1 MLLKRFITGSVL
13 AFGSMALVIWS
24 PVLFLI
30 EIGIICLVG
39 LKEFFGLTC
48 RERKQQKPLL
58 YTVFFSS
65 FIYLMGIYFLSDD
78 KLFYLVAFLIIMMLV
93 IHLMRRN
100 FERTYFSDINIA
112 VFGFIYIVC
121 FLTFLNLI
129 RKIEGSFF
137 IGHFEVDAGACFVI
151 YLIFITACCDIGAF
165 FIGKY
170 FGRNKLWPLVSPNKT
185 IEGALGGIICSI
197 TIAYFLGGFLGIE
210 IYMRI
215 LLGFILAVAALLGDL
230 FESLL
235 KREADIKD
243 SGNILAGHGG
253 ILDRFDSYFFT
264 APLMYIL
271 IKLFII
277 KG

>member
-24 PVLFLI
+24 PVLFMI

-39 LKEFFGLTC
+39 LKEFLGLTG

-58 YTVFFSS
+58 YTTFFAS
-65 FIYLMGIYFLSDD
+65 FIYLIGIYFLSDD

-100 FERTYFSDINIA
+100 FETTYFSDINIA

-129 RKIEGSFF
+129 RKIDGSFI

-165 FIGKY
+165 FVGKY
-170 FGRNKLWPLVSPNKT
+170 LGRNKLWPLVSPNKT
-185 IEGALGGIICSI
+185 IEGAVGGIICSI
-197 TIAYFLGGFLGIE
+197 AIAYFLGGFLGIE
-210 IYMRI
+210 IYMRVI
-215 LLGFILAVAALLGDL
+215 LGFTLSVAALLGDL

-235 KREADIKD
+235 KREADVKD
-243 SGNILAGHGG
+243 SGNVLAGHGG

-277 KG
+277 KL